1 MNMVRLVIDQ
11 REIEV
16 PDGSTIL
23 DAARKAG
30 LEIPTLC
37 HLDGYTP
44 STSCM
49 VCVVRVKASGPGQD
63 RLVPS
68 CGALAEDGMQI
79 ESETEDVREARTAAL
94 ELLLSDHLGDCIAPC
109 QRTCP
114 AHMDIPKMIRQVT
127 AGDLRGA
134 IVTVKRDI
142 ALPAVL
148 GRICPEVC
156 ERACRRGRIDGSV
169 GICLLKRYVADADLG
184 SGDSYLPPCKPATG
198 KKVAVVGAGPAGLS
212 AAYYLLQAGYAC
224 ALLDDHDRP
233 GGMLRYGVEQN
244 KLPRDVLDAEIAV
257 IEKLG
262 AEFTGRT
269 RIGHDV
275 SIEDLRKDFDAVLV
289 ATGSLS
295 QEGVNW
301 LGIPADEQRLR
312 TKAETHETPLA
323 GVFAAGGVAH
333 RGKRLAVRSVA
344 DGKAS
349 ALAIDRYLSGLSLA
363 GPPKPFTTRI
373 GKLTDAE
380 LSEFMA
386 GATRTGRTTV
396 AEGAGYSEP
405 QARLEASRCLGCDCA
420 KPNDCKLRT
429 YSQAYGASAVRYP
442 TEHRVFK
449 RYDQHSQVVYE
460 PGKCIACGLCIQI
473 AEDAGEPLGLTFVGR
488 GFDVRVG
495 VPFDH
500 TIAEGLTLVAE
511 RCAQACPTGAL
522 ALQR

>member
-11 REIEV
+11 HEIEV

-23 DAARKAG
+23 DAARKVG

-37 HLDGYTP
+37 HLDGCTP

-49 VCVVRVKASGPGQD
+49 VCVVKIRVSGPGQD

-68 CGALAEDGMQI
+68 CGALAEDGMRI
-79 ESETEDVREARTAAL
+79 DSETEDVRGARTAAL
-94 ELLLSDHLGDCIAPC
+94 ELLLSDHLGDCIPPC

-114 AHMDIPKMIRQVT
+114 AHMDIPTMIRQVT
-127 AGDLRGA
+127 AGDPRGA
-134 IVTVKRDI
+134 IVTVKQDI

-156 ERACRRGRIDGSV
+156 QHACRRGRVDESV
-169 GICLLKRYVADADLG
+169 GICLLKRYVADADLAC
-184 SGDSYLPPCKPATG
+184 GDSYLPPCKPDTG
-198 KKVAVVGAGPAGLS
+198 KKVAIVGAGPAGLS
-212 AAYYLLQAGYAC
+212 AAYYLLQAGHGC
-224 ALLDDHDRP
+224 TLLDDHDRP
-233 GGMLRYGVEQN
+233 GGMLRYGVEEN
-244 KLPRDVLDAEIAV
+244 KLPRDVLDAEIAA

-262 AEFTGRT
+262 AEFTGKT

-275 SIEDLRKDFDAVLV
+275 SIEDLTKDFDAVLV
-289 ATGSLS
+289 ATGPLS
-295 QEGVNW
+295 RVSVDW
-301 LGIPADEQRLR
+301 LGIPAYGQRLQ
-312 TKAETHETPLA
+312 TDAETHETPVA
-323 GVFAAGGVAH
+323 DVFAAGAAAY

-344 DGKAS
+344 DGKAA
-349 ALAIDRYLSGLSLA
+349 ALAMDRYLSGLPLA
-363 GPPKPFTTRI
+363 RPSRPFTTRI
-373 GKLTDAE
+373 GKPTDAD
-380 LSEFMA
+380 LSAFMA
-386 GATRTGRTTV
+386 GVTPTGRTTV
-396 AEGAGYSEP
+396 AEGAGYSEQ

-442 TEHRVFK
+442 TEHRAFE
-449 RYDQHSQVVYE
+449 RHDQHGLVVYE

-473 AEDAGEPLGLTFVGR
+473 TEDAGEPLGLTFVGR

-495 VPFDH
+495 VPFDR
-500 TIAEGLTLVAE
+500 TIAEGLTLAAE
-511 RCAQACPTGAL
+511 RCARACPTGAL